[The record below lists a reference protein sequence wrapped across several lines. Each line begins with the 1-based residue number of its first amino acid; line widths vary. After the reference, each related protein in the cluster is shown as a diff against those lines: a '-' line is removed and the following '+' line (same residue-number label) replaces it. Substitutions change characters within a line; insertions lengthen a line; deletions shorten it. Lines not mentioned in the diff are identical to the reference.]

1 MRKLFQSNVALS
13 VLKLRNARQAADET
27 NHRAAWN
34 DSNLDDLNFLHCGL
48 NVDEFPLSVVQKSC
62 SRKKICRVVHA
73 RTKIS
78 VMPPERRKSSSRA
91 NKQTNCLIDLFL

>member
-34 DSNLDDLNFLHCGL
+34 DSNLDDLNQ
-48 NVDEFPLSVVQKSC
+48 FPSLWF
-62 SRKKICRVVHA
+62 
-73 RTKIS
+73 
-78 VMPPERRKSSSRA
+78 ERRRISSFSRAKKLLAKKNLSSRA
-91 NKQTNCLIDLFL
+91 CTYENICDASRAKKK

>member
-62 SRKKICRVVHA
+62 SRKKNL
-73 RTKIS
+73 
-78 VMPPERRKSSSRA
+78 SSRA
-91 NKQTNCLIDLFL
+91 CTYENICDASRAKKK